1 MSDSEC
7 SEMADS
13 SSSAASSSSSDS
25 EQSSQSLEPA
35 RILKQNLELPK
46 SLCEN
51 PTIFHEFFSLET
63 WKCLPDHMQ
72 DQLKAFLPRFDGVVA
87 NESDEQIEMNVTLQ
101 KLFTNQITRFGAS
114 PLIDFQRHLEE
125 GNYRP
130 DIARLRAT
138 IRKSQRR
145 EQRFQQCEQISRFA
159 KALVVSRE
167 KLLRAAYDG
176 ANCHALNSMADKV
189 SNDVPKLTSTAAAER
204 AKKRYFEE
212 ISSIMEDVGLDLQL
226 SDDEN
231 YPEGP
236 PVHLTRKQRKY
247 LSGTQVSAQCFFP
260 MRSESTI
267 SNWSVFCS
275 VGDETV
281 WRSESRIRAKNHQHN
296 VDAKFGECGQVTWT
310 ALFHGD
316 D

>member
-1 MSDSEC
+1 MTTNSTHSMGDMMSDSEC
-7 SEMADS
+7 SEMTD

-35 RILKQNLELPK
+35 RILKHNLELPK

-51 PTIFHEFFSLET
+51 PRIFHEFFSLET

-72 DQLKAFLPRFDGVVA
+72 DQLKAFLPRFDGIVA
-87 NESDEQIEMNVTLQ
+87 NENEEHIEMNVTLQ

-114 PLIDFQRHLEE
+114 PLVAFQRHLEE

-130 DIARLRAT
+130 DISRLRAN

-145 EQRFQQCEQISRFA
+145 EQRFQQCERVSRLA
-159 KALVVSRE
+159 KSLVVSRE

-176 ANCHALNSMADKV
+176 INCQALNSMADKV
-189 SNDVPKLTSTAAAER
+189 TNDVPKLTSTAAAER
-204 AKKRYFEE
+204 AKKRYFED
-212 ISSIMEDVGLDLQL
+212 ISAIMEDVGLDLQL

-236 PVHLTRKQRKY
+236 PVHLTRKQQKY
-247 LSGTQVSAQCFFP
+247 LTGTQVSAL
-260 MRSESTI
+260 
-267 SNWSVFCS
+267 
-275 VGDETV
+275 
-281 WRSESRIRAKNHQHN
+281 
-296 VDAKFGECGQVTWT
+296 
-310 ALFHGD
+310 ALFSRLSSLLPVSKYCSHSI
-316 D
+316 